1 MALAADVAIVAAGV
15 TWYLNPTVGWRW
27 CQQRRIGLSARSVI
41 GPKRACGVT
50 SAAPATDSE
59 RCLSSSSKFSACDA
73 DANPRRTLNDILAA
87 QDAKPELAPE
97 DPRTD
102 EGRSRTHSFSAAR
115 DTEPERG
122 FRFCP
127 LASDGNAND
136 PNTARMPRVAGATV
150 QASDAPPDCLGTH
163 LLALPDEV
171 LVLILVSR
179 AGNVNTRRAGRVL
192 AGAGACCKA
201 FASIVHEAAT
211 VFAGHH
217 GWRLESLAGG
227 MPILRYLSKLAQDT
241 RRVQY
246 KLRQQPV
253 LVDSASRPEPTLL
266 GPTLLGPTFRPTIHG
281 SGRFRHLAFVDL
293 WVTEMSRGVIGALR
307 IDAQV
312 RRQHTLELGA
322 YLIKLAID
330 SAYLIKLAKDSQGN
344 PERPGN
350 TIIQVCAQLEGMMM
364 QPDSPLDASWL
375 AAHVMV
381 PPANIQHFLNELPHP
396 IFRMGLLLRDE
407 LMWLYTYG
415 GATAFDTVR
424 SSFCAVYH

>member
-1 MALAADVAIVAAGV
+1 
-15 TWYLNPTVGWRW
+15 
-27 CQQRRIGLSARSVI
+27 
-41 GPKRACGVT
+41 
-50 SAAPATDSE
+50 
-59 RCLSSSSKFSACDA
+59 
-73 DANPRRTLNDILAA
+73 
-87 QDAKPELAPE
+87 
-97 DPRTD
+97 
-102 EGRSRTHSFSAAR
+102 
-115 DTEPERG
+115 
-122 FRFCP
+122 
-127 LASDGNAND
+127 
-136 PNTARMPRVAGATV
+136 MPGVAGATV
-150 QASDAPPDCLGTH
+150 QASDAPPDFLGTH
-163 LLALPDEV
+163 LLALVPDEV

-179 AGNVNTRRAGRVL
+179 AGNVHMRRAGRVL

-227 MPILRYLSKLAQDT
+227 MPILRHLSKLAQDT

-246 KLRQQPV
+246 KLRQQP
-253 LVDSASRPEPTLL
+253 T
-266 GPTLLGPTFRPTIHG
+266 THG

-293 WVTEMSRGVIGALR
+293 WVTETSRGFIGPLL

>member
-1 MALAADVAIVAAGV
+1 MVCTEVALAAGVELRLRLRVSSAAGV
-15 TWYLNPTVGWRW
+15 ELSWRW
-27 CQQRRIGLSARSVI
+27 RQQRRTGLSARSVI
-41 GPKRACGVT
+41 GPKRALGVT
-50 SAAPATDSE
+50 SAAPATDPE
-59 RCLSSSSKFSACDA
+59 RCLSSSSRFSASDA
-73 DANPRRTLNDILAA
+73 DANPRRTRNDILAA

-97 DPRTD
+97 DPRTN
-102 EGRSRTHSFSAAR
+102 EGRSRTHSLSAAR

-136 PNTARMPRVAGATV
+136 PNTARMPGVAGATV
-150 QASDAPPDCLGTH
+150 QASDAPPDFLGTH

-171 LVLILVSR
+171 LVLVLVSC
-179 AGNVNTRRAGRVL
+179 AGQVNARRVGRVL
-192 AGAGACCKA
+192 AEAGACCKA

-227 MPILRYLSKLAQDT
+227 MPILRHLSKLAQDT
-241 RRVQY
+241 QRVQY
-246 KLRQQPV
+246 QLQP
-253 LVDSASRPEPTLL
+253 ST
-266 GPTLLGPTFRPTIHG
+266 HG
-281 SGRFRHLAFVDL
+281 SGRFRNLAFVDL
-293 WVTEMSRGVIGALR
+293 WVTETSRGFIGPLL

-330 SAYLIKLAKDSQGN
+330 SAYLIKLAKDSQGD

-407 LMWLYTYG
+407 LMWLYTHG
-415 GATAFDTVR
+415 GATAFDT
-424 SSFCAVYH
+424 A

>member
-73 DANPRRTLNDILAA
+73 DANPRRTPNDILAA

-150 QASDAPPDCLGTH
+150 QASDAPPDFLGTH
-163 LLALPDEV
+163 LLQLPDEV
-171 LVLILVSR
+171 LVLVLVSC
-179 AGNVNTRRAGRVL
+179 AGQVNARRVGRVL
-192 AGAGACCKA
+192 ADAGACCKA

-246 KLRQQPV
+246 KLRQQP
-253 LVDSASRPEPTLL
+253 T
-266 GPTLLGPTFRPTIHG
+266 THG

-293 WVTEMSRGVIGALR
+293 WVTEMSRGFIGPLL

-322 YLIKLAID
+322 YLIKLAMASRGD
-330 SAYLIKLAKDSQGN
+330 PAGKML
-344 PERPGN
+344 
-350 TIIQVCAQLEGMMM
+350 QVCAQLEGMMM

-381 PPANIQHFLNELPHP
+381 PHAYTFSTQL
-396 IFRMGLLLRDE
+396 RKLLRTVQQ
-407 LMWLYTYG
+407 LPSSAVQGVILKMWLY
-415 GATAFDTVR
+415 DTEP
-424 SSFCAVYH
+424 

>member
-27 CQQRRIGLSARSVI
+27 CQQRRTGLSARSVI

-50 SAAPATDSE
+50 SAAPAIDPE
-59 RCLSSSSKFSACDA
+59 CCLSSSSRFSACDA

-136 PNTARMPRVAGATV
+136 PNTARMPRVAGAAV
-150 QASDAPPDCLGTH
+150 QASDAPPDFLGPH

-171 LVLILVSR
+171 LVLVLVSR
-179 AGNVNTRRAGRVL
+179 AGNVNARCAGRVL
-192 AGAGACCKA
+192 ADAGACCKA

-227 MPILRYLSKLAQDT
+227 MPILRHLSKLAQDT

-246 KLRQQPV
+246 KLRQQP
-253 LVDSASRPEPTLL
+253 T
-266 GPTLLGPTFRPTIHG
+266 THG

-293 WVTEMSRGVIGALR
+293 WVTEMSRGFIGPLL

-322 YLIKLAID
+322 YLIKLAMD
-330 SAYLIKLAKDSQGN
+330 SRGDPAGKML
-344 PERPGN
+344 
-350 TIIQVCAQLEGMMM
+350 QVCAQLEGMMM

-381 PPANIQHFLNELPHP
+381 PHAYIQHSVKEAVAYIQQLPSSAV
-396 IFRMGLLLRDE
+396 RR
-407 LMWLYTYG
+407 G
-415 GATAFDTVR
+415 G
-424 SSFCAVYH
+424 SSSGCGYMILSRN

>member
-1 MALAADVAIVAAGV
+1 MVCEPALAAGVAIVAAGV
-15 TWYLNPTVGWRW
+15 TWCLNPTVSWRW
-27 CQQRRIGLSARSVI
+27 CQQRRTGLLARSAVVL
-41 GPKRACGVT
+41 KRACGVT
-50 SAAPATDSE
+50 SAAPAIDPE
-59 RCLSSSSKFSACDA
+59 CCLSSSSKLSACDA
-73 DANPRRTLNDILAA
+73 DANPRRTPNDILAA
-87 QDAKPELAPE
+87 QGAKPELAPE

-102 EGRSRTHSFSAAR
+102 EGRSSCFSAAR

-127 LASDGNAND
+127 LASDGNAKD
-136 PNTARMPRVAGATV
+136 PNTARMPRVAGAAV
-150 QASDAPPDCLGTH
+150 QASDDAPPDFLGTH

-171 LVLILVSR
+171 LVLVLV
-179 AGNVNTRRAGRVL
+179 NVNARRAGRVL
-192 AGAGACCKA
+192 ANAGACCKA
-201 FASIVHEAAT
+201 FASIVDEAAT
-211 VFAGHH
+211 VLAGHH

-227 MPILRYLSKLAQDT
+227 MPILRHLSKLAQDT

-266 GPTLLGPTFRPTIHG
+266 GPTLLGPPYRPTIHG

-293 WVTEMSRGVIGALR
+293 WVTEMSRGFIGPLL

-322 YLIKLAID
+322 YLIKLAMD
-330 SAYLIKLAKDSQGN
+330 SRVNPAGKLIGYF
-344 PERPGN
+344 
-350 TIIQVCAQLEGMMM
+350 QVCAQLEGMMR

-381 PPANIQHFLNELPHP
+381 PHPFLQYSVEEAVAYIQQLPSSAVRGS
-396 IFRMGLLLRDE
+396 ILRV
-407 LMWLYTYG
+407 WLY
-415 GATAFDTVR
+415 DTEDNWYRTVTEP
-424 SSFCAVYH
+424 